1 MRVAFLELL
10 LLLPAAAFADSYTI
24 VFNATRGTPQGRM
37 RLALLRGVERG

>member
-10 LLLPAAAFADSYTI
+10 LLVPAPAFADYYTI
-24 VFNATRGTPQGRM
+24 VFDAIHGTPQGRM